1 MHNGWTNDDISN
13 KCMNEWVKKEGW
25 NNEYNQW
32 THDNWIINDGIK

>member
-13 KCMNEWVKKEGW
+13 KYMNEWVKEGW

-32 THDNWIINDGIK
+32 TNDNWIINDGIK